1 MPLQKRGRRPNE
13 GHLEGHLGASRGAPR
28 KRGRLV
34 SMLSIVFFS
43 DYYFNANALSERCV
57 EERLRGLKDVFQTE
71 SHIFIDDFHDFA
83 FAVAMLSYSFP
94 DYNLSFATLARSFQ
108 LNDEIENIWQF
119 VLSQICL
126 PSHKLLWVCF
136 DSLQSP
142 VNAFEHQ
149 LGALEDWKSKITV
162 HELSANL
169 RNSYEIA
176 FFLDFIR
183 NERLANINKRI
194 AICYSTS
201 YRDSLSYIPFD
212 VKQDIGHYIHGPTPR
227 ICLVDVHGRK
237 KNTVA
242 GYLADFLTNELSKLV
257 GCSSVAI
264 IHDDYGQRSKDFNG
278 HNYVGLEDVCQQSKE
293 QIDRDY
299 LACGMGLQVHHF
311 DEIASLEWPAVI
323 GIIEVDDRDR
333 IPLENLDGLYTFC
346 CNYDPVFFE
355 TFNFSKDRVDA
366 FLTKMYQITSR
377 ARVYCT
383 LILVSNFKKPIS
395 TFIRNPSKIDDEER
409 PPEFGFDSD
418 IDFPFSTIGIST
430 KEYKSVKLTNQY
442 YYFIINKA
450 LQKDEIKDQ
459 LIEGLKNCGLDPE
472 DFKKPINLPN
482 EEISK
487 IIRNFNGIKP
497 WIGEF
502 VDRMTPFVIN
512 NFHSHACI
520 DKEMIEICDKKDID
534 YPSQLEV
541 ALLKANFIFSKADSD
556 NETAQKTEQEKEVK
570 TDEGEDEKV
579 EAEENKT
586 DEGEDEKVEA
596 EENKTDGGEDEKV
609 EAEEDKTDGG
619 EDEKVEAEEN
629 KTDGGEDEK
638 VEAEEN
644 KTDGGEDEKVEAEE
658 NKTDE
663 GEDEKVE
670 AEENKTDGG
679 EDEKVEAEEN
689 KTDEGEDEKVEAEE
703 DKTDGGEDEKVEAEE
718 NKTDEGEDEKVEAEE
733 NKTDEGEDEKVEAE
747 ENKTDEGEDEKVE
760 AEENKTDEGEDEKVE
775 AEENKTDEGEDE
787 KVEAEENK
795 TDEGEDEKVEAEEN
809 KTDGGEDEKVEA
821 EENKTDEGEDEKV
834 EAEENKTDEGE
845 DEKVEAE
852 ENRTDE
858 DKTDEGEDE
867 KVEAEENRTDEN
879 KTDEGEDEKVEA
891 EENKTDGGEDEKV
904 EAEENKTDE
913 GEDEK
918 VEAEEDKTDGG
929 EDEKVEA
936 EENKTDEGEDEKVEA
951 EENKTDEGEDEKVE
965 AEENK
970 TDEGEDEKVEAEE
983 NKTDEGED
991 EKVEAEENKTDEGED
1006 EKVEAEENKT
1016 DEGEDEKVEAE
1027 ENKTDGGEDEKVE
1040 AEENKTDEGEDEKVE
1055 AEENKTDEGEDEKV
1069 EAEENRTDEDKTD
1082 EGEDEKVEAE
1092 ENRTDENKTDEGED
1106 EKVESGYNRKRCFR
1120 LDYEAMTPEVK
1131 FFMWSIQIEMERHL
1145 KKTISIDYKPP
1156 KSD

>member
-1 MPLQKRGRRPNE
+1 MENDGVQLKKTEDADELLQKIEEAGKEMFAACISWDSFNRSIMFPPSPTSPFIDKFPSENLRKAEQSAAKQQAGYEGEVKVSRVLESLREGRIVLHSLKYTHQQYKLFVDHECKRRDQEEE
-13 GHLEGHLGASRGAPR
+13 GETDFVVVHDGFIAVVEVKTLEESKKNLKTVFERNYKKSKQQRETTCRLIEGICRKVGLGKPEIRQFTIFTNITRETAEKISKYSSLEEKEKQDILFEDDLVLGEHKTQNVEECFDTCC
-28 KRGRLV
+28 KRGYGIRAGESDEQSNKTLEDKVLWILLGLWCVDNENKFNTEKCDLGKTIYHIDGLIKDALITNKPEGPTSSKIKGSPKVFKDLGIKCLTVEQKKLFYDKKPRLLINGPAGSGKTLLIMGKVIQLVKESETPIIILV
-34 SMLSIVFFS
+34 SNNLIAEEYKRNLQKIGISSCFVNYGGNFEKDNSIKWQNKLSVSIVFFS
-43 DYYFNANALSERCV
+43 DYYFNANASPERGV
-57 EERLRGLKDVFQTE
+57 EERLCGLKDVFQTE
-71 SHIFIDDFHDFA
+71 SHIFIDDFHDFS
-83 FAVAMLSYSFP
+83 FAVVMLSYSFLNYK
-94 DYNLSFATLARSFQ
+94 YNLSFATLARSFQ

-142 VNAFEHQ
+142 VNAFNHQ

-194 AICYSTS
+194 AIFNALQNKKYKAADGTS

-293 QIDRDY
+293 QIDRDF

-333 IPLENLDGLYTFC
+333 IPLEHLDDFFTFF
-346 CNYDPVFFE
+346 CNYDPVLFE
-355 TFNFSKDRVDA
+355 TFNFSKDRIDA
-366 FLTKMYQITSR
+366 FLSKIYQIASR

-459 LIEGLKNCGLDPE
+459 LIEGLKNCGFDPE
-472 DFKKPINLPN
+472 NFKKPINLPN

-502 VDRMTPFVIN
+502 LDRMSPFVII

-541 ALLKANFIFSKADSD
+541 ALSKAMFIFSKGDSD

-579 EAEENKT
+579 EA
-586 DEGEDEKVEA
+586 
-596 EENKTDGGEDEKV
+596 
-609 EAEEDKTDGG
+609 
-619 EDEKVEAEEN
+619 
-629 KTDGGEDEK
+629 
-638 VEAEEN
+638 
-644 KTDGGEDEKVEAEE
+644 
-658 NKTDE
+658 
-663 GEDEKVE
+663 
-670 AEENKTDGG
+670 
-679 EDEKVEAEEN
+679 
-689 KTDEGEDEKVEAEE
+689 
-703 DKTDGGEDEKVEAEE
+703 
-718 NKTDEGEDEKVEAEE
+718 
-733 NKTDEGEDEKVEAE
+733 
-747 ENKTDEGEDEKVE
+747 
-760 AEENKTDEGEDEKVE
+760 
-775 AEENKTDEGEDE
+775 
-787 KVEAEENK
+787 
-795 TDEGEDEKVEAEEN
+795 
-809 KTDGGEDEKVEA
+809 
-821 EENKTDEGEDEKV
+821 
-834 EAEENKTDEGE
+834 
-845 DEKVEAE
+845 
-852 ENRTDE
+852 
-858 DKTDEGEDE
+858 
-867 KVEAEENRTDEN
+867 DEN
-879 KTDEGEDEKVEA
+879 
-891 EENKTDGGEDEKV
+891 
-904 EAEENKTDE
+904 
-913 GEDEK
+913 
-918 VEAEEDKTDGG
+918 
-929 EDEKVEA
+929 
-936 EENKTDEGEDEKVEA
+936 
-951 EENKTDEGEDEKVE
+951 
-965 AEENK
+965 
-970 TDEGEDEKVEAEE
+970 
-983 NKTDEGED
+983 
-991 EKVEAEENKTDEGED
+991 
-1006 EKVEAEENKT
+1006 
-1016 DEGEDEKVEAE
+1016 
-1027 ENKTDGGEDEKVE
+1027 
-1040 AEENKTDEGEDEKVE
+1040 
-1055 AEENKTDEGEDEKV
+1055 
-1069 EAEENRTDEDKTD
+1069 KTD

-1106 EKVESGYNRKRCFR
+1106 EKVESGYKTKRCLR
-1120 LDYEAMTPEVK
+1120 LDYEAMTPELK

-1145 KKTISIDYKPP
+1145 KKISFIDYKPL